1 MVGITD
7 GDPLDLNRFTIA
19 QEGVYPRVFAELESG
34 RKRTHWMWYIFPQ
47 ITGLGE
53 SETTK
58 FYAIKSKEEVRE
70 YLAHPILGTRL
81 RECAE
86 VVLAVQGRSISEI
99 FAFPDDLK
107 LKSSMTLFANFTEE
121 NSVFLRVLEKYFSGE
136 RDARTIEILE
146 QLEQ

>member
-19 QEGVYPRVFAELESG
+19 QEGVYPRVLAELAGG
-34 RKRTHWMWYIFPQ
+34 RKRTHWIWYIFPQ
-47 ITGLGE
+47 IVGLGE

-70 YLAHPILGTRL
+70 YLEHPILGKRL
-81 RECAE
+81 RECTEA
-86 VVLAVQGRSISEI
+86 VLAIQGRSISEI

-107 LKSSMTLFANFTEE
+107 LKSSMTLFADFAEE
-121 NSVFLRVLEKYFSGE
+121 NSPFCRVLEKYFAGE
-136 RDARTIEILE
+136 RDEKTLEILAK
-146 QLEQ
+146 LDG